1 MDNQEKQ
8 VTKQEDMEMINQEE
22 IQSGNQVEN
31 LSKKPGRGGKRPG
44 AGRPKGDGS
53 SKLYAFRADKEVAAY
68 LDSRENKTD
77 FIKECIVRQME
88 AGRKQQEEEALMQ
101 WGEVMPTSRIK
112 PMTLPFFDVKVV
124 AGFPIPL
131 NNDELAQDIEVLK
144 MLCPHPD
151 SSYLIRVQGR
161 SMIEAGVNDGDIII
175 VDKSERNPTEKQ
187 IAVCELNGEYTLK
200 RVCRKGGT
208 LWLVP
213 ANPEYPEIEITE
225 GDDFSVWGVVTYII
239 HKPVY

>member
-8 VTKQEDMEMINQEE
+8 VINQAE
-22 IQSGNQVEN
+22 NQP
-31 LSKKPGRGGKRPG
+31 KKPGRGGKRPG
-44 AGRPKGDGS
+44 AGRPKGDGT

-68 LDSRENKTD
+68 LDSQENKTD
-77 FIKECIVRQME
+77 FIKECIIRQE
-88 AGRKQQEEEALMQ
+88 DEALMQ
-101 WGEVMPTSRIK
+101 LGEVMPTSRIK
-112 PMTLPFFDVKVV
+112 PMSLPFFDVKVV

-175 VDKSERNPTEKQ
+175 VDKSVRNPTEKQ

-225 GDDFSVWGVVTYII
+225 GDDFNPEYPEIEITEGDDFSVWGVVTYII

>member
-1 MDNQEKQ
+1 MNNQKNKTMSQ
-8 VTKQEDMEMINQEE
+8 VD
-22 IQSGNQVEN
+22 IQSENQLN
-31 LSKKPGRGGKRPG
+31 KSGRGGKRPG
-44 AGRPKGDGS
+44 AGRPKGT

-68 LDSRENKTD
+68 LDSQENKTD
-77 FIKECIVRQME
+77 FIKQCITQQME
-88 AGRKQQEEEALMQ
+88 AVKHSKEDEVLMQ
-101 WGEVMPTSRIK
+101 LGEVMPTSRIK

-131 NNDELAQDIEVLK
+131 NNDEQAQNIEVLK

-200 RVCRKGGT
+200 RVRKKDGNV
-208 LWLVP
+208 WLVP
-213 ANPEYPEIEITE
+213 ANPEYPEIEVTD

-239 HKPVY
+239 HKPVYK

>member
-8 VTKQEDMEMINQEE
+8 VINQAE
-22 IQSGNQVEN
+22 NQP
-31 LSKKPGRGGKRPG
+31 KKPGRGGKRPG

-68 LDSRENKTD
+68 LDSQENKTD
-77 FIKECIVRQME
+77 FIKECIIRQME
-88 AGRKQQEEEALMQ
+88 VAKSRQEDEALMQ
-101 WGEVMPTSRIK
+101 LGEVMPTSRIK

-213 ANPEYPEIEITE
+213 ANPEYPEIEITD

-239 HKPVY
+239 HKPIF

>member
-1 MDNQEKQ
+1 MNNQKNKTMSQ
-8 VTKQEDMEMINQEE
+8 VD
-22 IQSGNQVEN
+22 IQSENQLN
-31 LSKKPGRGGKRPG
+31 KSGRGGKRPG
-44 AGRPKGDGS
+44 AGRPKGT

-68 LDSRENKTD
+68 LDSQENKTD
-77 FIKECIVRQME
+77 FIKQYITQQME
-88 AGRKQQEEEALMQ
+88 AVKHRKEDEVLMQ
-101 WGEVMPTSRIK
+101 LGEVMPTSRIK

-131 NNDELAQDIEVLK
+131 NNDEQAQNIEVLK

-200 RVCRKGGT
+200 RVRKKDGNV
-208 LWLVP
+208 WLVP
-213 ANPEYPEIEITE
+213 ANPEYPEIEVTD

-239 HKPVY
+239 HKPVYK

>member
-1 MDNQEKQ
+1 MDNQQ
-8 VTKQEDMEMINQEE
+8 
-22 IQSGNQVEN
+22 
-31 LSKKPGRGGKRPG
+31 KKKGRGGKRPG
-44 AGRPKGDGS
+44 AGRPKGDGT
-53 SKLYAFRADKEVAAY
+53 SKLYAFRADREVATY
-68 LDSRENKTD
+68 IDSQMNKTD

-88 AGRKQQEEEALMQ
+88 AAEVEKTEQALAQ
-101 WGEVMPTSRIK
+101 WGKVIPAGSVK
-112 PMTLPFFDVKVV
+112 PMILPFFDVKVV

-131 NNDELAQDIEVLK
+131 NNDELAQDMEVLK

-175 VDKSERNPTEKQ
+175 VDKSVRNPTEKQ

-200 RVCRKGGT
+200 RVWKKEES

-213 ANPEYPEIEITE
+213 ANPEFPEIEVTE
-225 GDDFSVWGVVTYII
+225 NDDFSVWGVVTYII

>member
-1 MDNQEKQ
+1 MNNQKNKTMSQ
-8 VTKQEDMEMINQEE
+8 VD
-22 IQSGNQVEN
+22 IQSENQLN
-31 LSKKPGRGGKRPG
+31 KSGRGGKRPG
-44 AGRPKGDGS
+44 AGRPKGT

-68 LDSRENKTD
+68 LDSQENKTD
-77 FIKECIVRQME
+77 FIKQCITQQMK
-88 AGRKQQEEEALMQ
+88 AVKHRKEDEVLMQ
-101 WGEVMPTSRIK
+101 LGEVMPTSRIK

-131 NNDELAQDIEVLK
+131 NNDEQAQNIEVLK

-200 RVCRKGGT
+200 RVRKKDGNV
-208 LWLVP
+208 WLVP
-213 ANPEYPEIEITE
+213 ANPEYPEIEVTD

-239 HKPVY
+239 HKPVYK

>member
-1 MDNQEKQ
+1 MNNQH
-8 VTKQEDMEMINQEE
+8 TK
-22 IQSGNQVEN
+22 S
-31 LSKKPGRGGKRPG
+31 GRGGKRPG
-44 AGRPKGDGS
+44 AGRPKGT

-88 AGRKQQEEEALMQ
+88 VAKEDEAHQALAG
-101 WGEVMPTSRIK
+101 WGMVIPASYVR

-131 NNDELAQDIEVLK
+131 NSDELAQDIEVLK
-144 MLCPHPD
+144 MLCPNPD
-151 SSYLIRVQGR
+151 SSYLIRVQGQ

-200 RVCRKGGT
+200 RVWKRRNQ

-213 ANPEYPEIEITE
+213 ANPDFPEIEVTE
-225 GDDFSVWGVVTYII
+225 DDDFSVWGVVTYII

>member
-1 MDNQEKQ
+1 MNNQKNKTMSQ
-8 VTKQEDMEMINQEE
+8 VD
-22 IQSGNQVEN
+22 IQSENQLN
-31 LSKKPGRGGKRPG
+31 KSGRGGKRPG
-44 AGRPKGDGS
+44 AGRPKGT

-68 LDSRENKTD
+68 LDSQENKTD
-77 FIKECIVRQME
+77 FIKQCITQQME
-88 AGRKQQEEEALMQ
+88 AVKHRKKDEVLMQ
-101 WGEVMPTSRIK
+101 LGEVMPTSRIK

-131 NNDELAQDIEVLK
+131 NNDEQAQNIEVLK

-200 RVCRKGGT
+200 RVRKKDGNV
-208 LWLVP
+208 WLVP
-213 ANPEYPEIEITE
+213 ANPEYPEIEVTD

-239 HKPVY
+239 HKPVYK

>member
-1 MDNQEKQ
+1 M
-8 VTKQEDMEMINQEE
+8 
-22 IQSGNQVEN
+22 
-31 LSKKPGRGGKRPG
+31 
-44 AGRPKGDGS
+44 
-53 SKLYAFRADKEVAAY
+53 AAY
-68 LDSRENKTD
+68 LDSQENKTD
-77 FIKECIVRQME
+77 FIKQCITQQME
-88 AGRKQQEEEALMQ
+88 AVKHRKEDEVLMQ
-101 WGEVMPTSRIK
+101 LGEVMPTSRIK

-131 NNDELAQDIEVLK
+131 NNDEQAQNIEVLK

-200 RVCRKGGT
+200 RVRKKDGNV
-208 LWLVP
+208 WLVP
-213 ANPEYPEIEITE
+213 ANPEYPEIEVTD

-239 HKPVY
+239 PKPVYK

>member
-1 MDNQEKQ
+1 MDNQN
-8 VTKQEDMEMINQEE
+8 T
-22 IQSGNQVEN
+22 
-31 LSKKPGRGGKRPG
+31 KPGRGGKRAG
-44 AGRPKGDGS
+44 AGRPKGT
-53 SKLYAFRADKEVAAY
+53 SKLYAFRADNDVAAY
-68 LDSRENKTD
+68 LDSQGNKTD
-77 FIKECIVRQME
+77 FIKECIIKQMK
-88 AGRKQQEEEALMQ
+88 AAKGQDDGQELTHLGDVTHAN
-101 WGEVMPTSRIK
+101 RIK
-112 PMTLPFFDVKVV
+112 PMNLPFFDMKVV

-131 NNDELAQDIEVLK
+131 NNDELAQDIEILK

-200 RVCRKGGT
+200 RVARRNGS

-213 ANPEYPEIEITE
+213 ANPEFPEIEVTE
-225 GDDFSVWGVVTYII
+225 NDDFSVWGVVTYII
-239 HKPVY
+239 HKPIF

>member
-1 MDNQEKQ
+1 MGNQEKQ
-8 VTKQEDMEMINQEE
+8 VIKQAENQP
-22 IQSGNQVEN
+22 
-31 LSKKPGRGGKRPG
+31 KKPGRGGKRPG
-44 AGRPKGDGS
+44 AGRPKGT
-53 SKLYAFRADKEVAAY
+53 SKLYAFRADNEVAAY
-68 LDSRENKTD
+68 LDSQENKTD
-77 FIKECIVRQME
+77 FIKECIVWQME
-88 AGRKQQEEEALMQ
+88 VAKSRQEDEALMQ
-101 WGEVMPTSRIK
+101 LGEVMPTSRVK

-200 RVCRKGGT
+200 RVCNK
-208 LWLVP
+208 
-213 ANPEYPEIEITE
+213 E
-225 GDDFSVWGVVTYII
+225 
-239 HKPVY
+239 

>member
-1 MDNQEKQ
+1 
-8 VTKQEDMEMINQEE
+8 
-22 IQSGNQVEN
+22 
-31 LSKKPGRGGKRPG
+31 
-44 AGRPKGDGS
+44 
-53 SKLYAFRADKEVAAY
+53 
-68 LDSRENKTD
+68 
-77 FIKECIVRQME
+77 
-88 AGRKQQEEEALMQ
+88 
-101 WGEVMPTSRIK
+101 MPTSRIK
-112 PMTLPFFDVKVV
+112 PMSLPFFDVKVV

-175 VDKSERNPTEKQ
+175 VDNSERNPTEKQ

-213 ANPEYPEIEITE
+213 ANPEYPEIEITD

-239 HKPVY
+239 HKPIF